1 LLTDNSGG
9 FVKEAD
15 DAEVRLYTYTAEL
28 FKAHEKLL
36 TDDHRNRAFYRA
48 LEKHV
53 TPESVVL
60 DIGSGTGIWAIAAAM
75 LGAKRVVAVE
85 RDPLL
90 IGLIRSLAKANGV
103 DDRVE
108 AIASESRQVQLDRE
122 FDIVVSEMIGHLA
135 LEEEI
140 IPILTDARDRLLK
153 PGGVLIPQNV
163 ALVTAGAHLK
173 ARHDRMPAGV
183 SVNYELFNSMNLNTP
198 LGLEDRTRL
207 KLLTEPRELASTDL
221 MSVMTMPDLTDMA
234 GRWTVADTSEINC
247 FAVWVESTLA
257 DGVEMTTLLATSWE
271 PLIYRVKPF
280 AGKRGEIEFKLSLTP
295 VSNYWSVTLKSELET
310 EEQSYSPAYVGPL
323 LLAQSRTD
331 DDLLSSGQ
339 RILFSGASRI

>member
-1 LLTDNSGG
+1 
-9 FVKEAD
+9 
-15 DAEVRLYTYTAEL
+15 EVRLYTYTAEL

-122 FDIVVSEMIGHLA
+122 FDIVVSEMI
-135 LEEEI
+135 
-140 IPILTDARDRLLK
+140 
-153 PGGVLIPQNV
+153 
-163 ALVTAGAHLK
+163 
-173 ARHDRMPAGV
+173 
-183 SVNYELFNSMNLNTP
+183 
-198 LGLEDRTRL
+198 
-207 KLLTEPRELASTDL
+207 
-221 MSVMTMPDLTDMA
+221 
-234 GRWTVADTSEINC
+234 
-247 FAVWVESTLA
+247 
-257 DGVEMTTLLATSWE
+257 
-271 PLIYRVKPF
+271 
-280 AGKRGEIEFKLSLTP
+280 
-295 VSNYWSVTLKSELET
+295 
-310 EEQSYSPAYVGPL
+310 
-323 LLAQSRTD
+323 
-331 DDLLSSGQ
+331 
-339 RILFSGASRI
+339 